1 MAYRRRNDKPAKRD
15 FNTLALITLALT
27 TAALVLIGVIA
38 TRLTLARRQQPRPQ
52 AILILDG
59 SDARVRFGA
68 TFARLRPDLPMWISG
83 DCSGRPAVHQAFNA
97 AGLAPGRVHY
107 DLLAT
112 DTVTHFT
119 VLAGDYAQREIRH
132 VYLVTSDYHMTRA
145 RIIAALAF
153 GSRGIAVT
161 PVAEPSDYWNEES
174 WWKNGRDAARSLLW
188 LGTGLT
194 GARFNPRLQNGERC
208 RW

>member
-1 MAYRRRNDKPAKRD
+1 MAFRRRHYKPAKHS
-15 FNTLALITLALT
+15 FNPM
-27 TAALVLIGVIA
+27 ALVLATGALVLTAGIT
-38 TRLTLARRQQPRPQ
+38 TRLALARRQQPQPQ

-68 TFARLRPDLPMWISG
+68 VFAGLHPDLPVWISG
-83 DCSGRPAVHQAFNA
+83 DCSGRPAVHQAFAA
-97 AGLAPGRVHY
+97 AGLAPGRVRY

-119 VLAGDYAQREIRH
+119 VLAGDYVEREIRH

-145 RIIAALAF
+145 RMIAALVF

-161 PVAEPSDYWNEES
+161 PVADPSNYPNEES
-174 WWKNGRDAARSLLW
+174 WWKKW
-188 LGTGLT
+188 
-194 GARFNPRLQNGERC
+194 PRC
-208 RW
+208 RQVAAVVGYGPNRCPA

>member
-1 MAYRRRNDKPAKRD
+1 M
-15 FNTLALITLALT
+15 ALIALVLA
-27 TAALVLIGVIA
+27 TAALVLATGIM
-38 TRLTLARRQQPRPQ
+38 TRLALARRQQPDPQ

-59 SDARVRFGA
+59 NQSRVRFGA
-68 TFARLRPDLPMWISG
+68 VFAGLHPGLPVWISG
-83 DCSGRPAVHQAFNA
+83 NCSGRPAVHQAFEA
-97 AGLAPGRVHY
+97 AGLVPGRVHY

-119 VLAGDYAQREIRH
+119 VLAGDYVEREIRH

-145 RIIAALAF
+145 RIIAALVF

-161 PVAEPSDYWNEES
+161 PVAEPSDYPNEES

-194 GARFNPRLQNGERC
+194 GARLNPRLQDRERC
-208 RW
+208 GY

>member
-1 MAYRRRNDKPAKRD
+1 MADRRRHTKPAKRG
-15 FNTLALITLALT
+15 FTPTALIALALATGALGLSATL
-27 TAALVLIGVIA
+27 A
-38 TRLTLARRQQPRPQ
+38 TRLALARRQQPDPQ

-59 SDARVRFGA
+59 NQSRVQFGA
-68 TFARLRPDLPMWISG
+68 TFARQHPHLPVWISG
-83 DCSGRPAVHQAFNA
+83 DCSGRPAVHQAFET
-97 AGLAPGRVHY
+97 AGLAPSRVYY
-107 DLLAT
+107 DRLAT

-119 VLAGDYAQREIRH
+119 ILVGNYAQQDIRH
-132 VYLVTSDYHMTRA
+132 VYLVTSDFHMTRA
-145 RIIAALAF
+145 RIIATLVF

-161 PVAEPSDYWNEES
+161 PVAQHSDYPNEES

-194 GARFNPRLQNGERC
+194 GARLNPRLRGGERC